1 MAKQNRILDRTEA
14 RKVSEFLAD
23 CEAVGASHPF
33 VIDGFKDGVY
43 LPPPTFDDHDGVSLR
58 DHVVVKLVDTT
69 GAISTLA
76 HLPTNYHDQPNARVH
91 YMPKGYP
98 VGAMLLGDPDA
109 PLMFLCQSIS
119 DAWAIHRA
127 STQPT
132 LCAIYFTDLN
142 RAHVIRQYASI
153 KPMAYCIDPFELA
166 AQQKRYGK
174 LQPLDLNQEQ
184 VKQID
189 LAAQQQ
195 RYDKLPPIDTR
206 YVKLIEMSAR
216 PAIAL
221 DFGESIGPLIDEAI
235 YAASVAHDLPLA
247 PSDCEQSSF
256 GVWTTDLMLEHIS
269 LIYGTDTI
277 WDDVNRKQMGLRHL
291 RPAVGKIL
299 YDSWIDNPARKVVK
313 GLVFDPAQNQIDRYT
328 INLFKGLP
336 VQDYDQQSSCERILA
351 HLLRLCGGRGP
362 EFDWLI
368 KWIAYPLQN
377 LGAKMDSGVI
387 MYGSEG
393 PGKSV
398 LWEHVIG
405 RIYGEYAITIGQ
417 SQLESQFTSW
427 QSSKLFALCEEVVSR
442 TERNQHKGQLKHLVT
457 GSTVLINEKSM
468 PLREES
474 NHLNFVFLSNSTIP
488 LELDMGDRRYLVLYC
503 GDVPDKTYF
512 DQLFSEIDDG
522 GVAAFYHHLMQL
534 DLGDFNSHAKPPL
547 NVDKQQLIEASL
559 PNPVLFYNDW
569 SAGDLDI
576 PYTSCTKSDLFTAY
590 RRWCTQR
597 NEYPKRD
604 RDLTAELRRYMTDDR
619 KDIHYP
625 TTSAPKKT
633 VRVWITPDDQKML
646 REQADGLT
654 RLQNRINAF
663 NYHAKPQD
671 DGPF

>member
-1 MAKQNRILDRTEA
+1 MAKQNRILERGEA

-33 VIDGFKDGVY
+33 VIDGFKDGIY

-109 PLMFLCQSIS
+109 PLMFLCATIS

-153 KPMAYCIDPFELA
+153 KPMAYCIDPLE
-166 AQQKRYGK
+166 
-174 LQPLDLNQEQ
+174 
-184 VKQID
+184 

-195 RYDKLPPIDTR
+195 RADKLPPIDTR
-206 YVKLIEMSAR
+206 YVKLIDVSAR

-221 DFGESIGPLIDEAI
+221 DFGEDIGTAIDEAI
-235 YAASVAHDLPLA
+235 YAASIAHDLPHA
-247 PSDCEQSSF
+247 PTNGEQSDF
-256 GVWTTDLMLEHIS
+256 GVWTPDLMLEHVS
-269 LIYGTDTI
+269 LIYGTNTI
-277 WDDVNRKQMGLRHL
+277 WDDINRKQIKLADMRH
-291 RPAVGKIL
+291 AVGKVL
-299 YDSWIDNPARKVVK
+299 YDGWIDNPARKVVK

-362 EFDWLI
+362 EFEWLI

-512 DQLFSEIDDG
+512 DQLFSEINDG

-569 SAGDLDI
+569 AAGDLDI

-604 RDLTAELRRYMTDDR
+604 RDLTAELRRYMTDTRTTLTCPAIAHGAKTYRIWITGDDR
-619 KDIHYP
+619 KHMATLP
-625 TTSAPKKT
+625 NANQWLQSRVNTFRVTSKSH
-633 VRVWITPDDQKML
+633 DDVV
-646 REQADGLT
+646 GV
-654 RLQNRINAF
+654 I
-663 NYHAKPQD
+663 
-671 DGPF
+671 